1 MQEYEY
7 SFKVKTII
15 PFIDY
20 CKNNDYDELKIEKQ
34 NRIVYENN
42 NSDDIIARITT
53 KIINGKTNIIF
64 DCKNVGKRD
73 NDLKIS
79 KESLPIKITKNNKKQ
94 IESLLDVL
102 DFYEAANNYRTR
114 YVYEKNDIKFEIDD
128 YENPKMKVVAIEGK
142 KETVDKIYSELL
154 EKYKKEM
161 EV

>member
-20 CKNNDYDELKIEKQ
+20 CKNNDYDELKIENQ

-64 DCKNVGKRD
+64 DCKNIGKRD

-102 DFYEAANNYRTR
+102 DFYEAANNCRTR